1 MIAYARRNRVD
12 LYVILSV
19 AHIPW
24 ISRQQELHYNYSI
37 IFYGEDYD
45 SKFRPKVT
53 KPFQIVLRYNIPLI
67 YTTYRENVPFI
78 NAFNVSLRNNKQNR
92 LIEDITVCVRPTPPS
107 NVTSTVCSII
117 TDPVSPYQLRHWL
130 SYYFLIG
137 IDRAVIYSVAPLAPY
152 QKLLS
157 TLKNPGRVDLVE
169 WNFNSKRGKDKTAV
183 QYDHREAQVT
193 SCFYRN
199 KYSSRFVLVADIDQ
213 YFYATKKKQVKTII
227 PFIRHWLKDY
237 PTANVYN
244 IPWNYFMPRRPVK
257 STRQQLLL
265 YQNATLFNAFR
276 EVEHESVSSVL
287 HPIINRNFNGIL
299 DPAGCSFCEIVSP
312 VNSTIRMAYFRNK
325 QVEQPIE
332 RNQILVHYAQSVREL
347 QSELLSVPDTLSLP
361 STTTS
366 KPSTPSTTTS
376 KPSKPGT
383 SSTLST
389 SSTSNA
395 LSTPSTP
402 STPSTTNTPG
412 KPDKPGTSS
421 TSSTLNPLSKPS
433 TLNTSNTPNTP
444 STPSTSN
451 PPSKPSTPSTPNT
464 PKVPSAAP
472 RSSPKTPSRGPL
484 HTPFNSS
491 LLHCLVCSHKHLIE
505 QIARHATA
513 LSAAGR

>member
-169 WNFNSKRGKDKTAV
+169 WNFNPKRGKNKIAD
-183 QYDHREAQVT
+183 QCDHREAQVT

-199 KYSSRFVLVADIDQ
+199 KYLSRFVLVADIDQ

-265 YQNATLFNAFR
+265 YQNATLFNVFR

-299 DPAGCSFCEIVSP
+299 DPASCSFCEIVSP

-361 STTTS
+361 SATS
-366 KPSTPSTTTS
+366 MPSMPSTTSTTS
-376 KPSKPGT
+376 T
-383 SSTLST
+383 T
-389 SSTSNA
+389 
-395 LSTPSTP
+395 STPSTP
-402 STPSTTNTPG
+402 STPST
-412 KPDKPGTSS
+412 SS
-421 TSSTLNPLSKPS
+421 TSSTPIA
-433 TLNTSNTPNTP
+433 
-444 STPSTSN
+444 
-451 PPSKPSTPSTPNT
+451 
-464 PKVPSAAP
+464 PKVFAAAP

-484 HTPFNSS
+484 HTPFNTS
-491 LLHCLVCSHKHLIE
+491 LLHCLICSHKHLIE
-505 QIARHATA
+505 QIARYATA
-513 LSAAGR
+513 PSAAGR